1 MVYNATRH
9 AKLPFSNAI
18 ITPHTKRVIATG
30 SGMGSVLLRTAGPG
44 AGSSYQDI
52 DDYIR
57 TTGIDPYASKPAIG
71 GKINTTKKDLSNLA
85 SKLSSLKVSS
95 APGNPKRKNITMSF

>member
-1 MVYNATRH
+1 MVYNSTRH

-18 ITPHTKRVIATG
+18 ITPHSKRLNLRG
-30 SGMGSVLLRTAGPG
+30 EGMGSVLLRTGGPG
-44 AGSSYQDI
+44 AGSSYNDI

-71 GKINTTKKDLSNLA
+71 GKINTSKKDLSNLA
-85 SKLSSLKVSS
+85 SKLSSLKVSTS
-95 APGNPKRKNITMSF
+95 GNPKRKNITMSF